1 MTKSEYIEYR
11 LGTKKDVESTRHLT
25 GDAYANSVLSGMTEL
40 ELSGTEG
47 AMWHRMH
54 EGTDFLLVWKLQSWF
69 SKRNN

>member
-1 MTKSEYIEYR
+1 MTKSEYIEYH
-11 LGTKKDVESTRHLT
+11 LGTKEDVESSRHLT

-54 EGTDFLLVWKLQSWF
+54 EGTDFTGMETSFMVLK
-69 SKRNN
+69 KK